1 MSVKSNKKVKSV
13 IWSVAFALATLL
25 ILVLTYVCSHYL
37 PQIYHMPL
45 IEHGKIDM
53 NGREDWVVLPGEWE
67 YYYEKWI
74 ITDNLQNAEPD
85 GFLSM
90 PDVWTGKTTNSG
102 QKLPRTGYGSFRLMV
117 ENVKPGLEILVFA
130 NNYDGAYRTYI
141 NGVLNVEYGVMSKDV
156 NGTKSNGRAENMY
169 PYKVSEG
176 EVLDVVVEI
185 SNNNEGGMHYAF
197 YLRSDFKTNQIMI
210 GDQLAFVVLGLM
222 LALLLLNII
231 ANIIY
236 KEQQGRSWSLTVL
249 LLFIVLMYIFSVD
262 ILMNFSLS
270 TNALLYNCIAEV
282 FYAFSIVTIVLFCVH
297 LNKNGIM
304 KVPKKWE
311 IALISLINVGC
322 IAAFYSLSG
331 YKERIIPPIIQIVC
345 MMQLYYPV
353 FKSVYDGVRFAKVYI
368 VVLFGLTVIV
378 VSQMLDMLEAII
390 IGTESVAALAMVLIM
405 FAIFT
410 MHFIKIA
417 DKNKAALQT
426 ESYKRKLA
434 EISNNMLKAQ
444 IKPHFVF
451 NSLASIQAVYHAS
464 LDKGDEAISEFAS
477 HLRTLVD
484 ADHKTSVGLDEEVNN
499 VINYVRLVEL
509 SKGNCINLLLDIGNY
524 DVKVP
529 VLSLQPFVEN
539 AIKYSGIVDD
549 PDGYV
554 LIKADDDGDDNV
566 IITIEDNGCGFDLN
580 EVKPTSVGLRNARE
594 RICFITGFE
603 VAVDTKPGCG
613 TKVTITVP
621 KEDKNEYSGR

>member
-1 MSVKSNKKVKSV
+1 MSPKDNKKVKSV
-13 IWSVAFALATLL
+13 IWSVAFAVVTLL
-25 ILVLTYVCSHYL
+25 ILILTCVCSDHL
-37 PQIYHMPL
+37 PQIYHMPTV
-45 IEHGKIDM
+45 EHGKIDM
-53 NGREDWVVLPGEWE
+53 TDREDWVVLPGEWE
-67 YYYEKWI
+67 YYYGKWI
-74 ITDNLQNAEPD
+74 ITDNLPDAEPD

-102 QKLPRTGYGSFRLMV
+102 QKLTKYGYGSFRLIV
-117 ENVKPGLEILVFA
+117 ENVEPGLEILVFA

-156 NGTKSNGRAENMY
+156 KGTRSNGRAENMY

-210 GDQLAFVVLGLM
+210 GDQLSIVVLGVM
-222 LALLLLNII
+222 LALLLLNVI
-231 ANIIY
+231 ANLIY
-236 KEQQGRSWSLTVL
+236 KERQGRSWSLTAL

-262 ILMNFSLS
+262 VLMNFSLS

-282 FYAFSIVTIVLFCVH
+282 FYAFSIVTVLLFCVH
-297 LNKNGIM
+297 LYQNGM
-304 KVPKKWE
+304 MRAPKKWVV
-311 IALISLINVGC
+311 ALLVLINAGC

-331 YKERIIPPIIQIVC
+331 YKERIIPPAIQIVC
-345 MMQLYYPV
+345 MMHLYYPM
-353 FKSVYDGVRFAKVYI
+353 FKSVYRGVRFSKAYI
-368 VVLFGLTVIV
+368 VILFALVIILG
-378 VSQMLDMLEAII
+378 SQMLDMLESII
-390 IGTESVAALAMVLIM
+390 IGTESVSSAAMVLIM

-426 ESYKRKLA
+426 ESYKLKLA
-434 EISNNMLKAQ
+434 EIRNNMLKEQ

-451 NSLASIQAVYHAS
+451 NSLASIQAVYHQS
-464 LDKGDEAISEFAS
+464 LDEGDEAISEFAS
-477 HLRTLVD
+477 HLRALVD
-484 ADHKTSVGLDEEVNN
+484 SDHKTSFGLDEEINN
-499 VINYVRLVEL
+499 VINYVKLVEL

-549 PDGYV
+549 PDGYI
-554 LIKADDDGDDNV
+554 LIKTDDEGDDTLV
-566 IITIEDNGCGFDLN
+566 ITIEDNGCGFDPDN
-580 EVKPTSVGLRNARE
+580 VKPQSVGLRNAKE
-594 RICFITGFE
+594 RICFVTGHD
-603 VAVDTKPGCG
+603 VKVDSKPGCG
-613 TKVTITVP
+613 TKVTITVS
-621 KEDKNEYSGR
+621 KEVGNGYSGC